1 MNVLWLDELEPGVE
15 RRMVKMMPLTSL
27 HVVWEDEVEAVACI
41 SSPIRL
47 H

>member
-15 RRMVKMMPLTSL
+15 RHMVKTMPLISL
-27 HVVWEDEVEAVACI
+27 HAIWEDEVEAVACI
-41 SSPIRL
+41 AFPTCW